1 MGQKINPIGIRLGIT
16 RTWESRWFA
25 KRTDYAKFVLEDVK
39 VRNFIDKKQ
48 FRREGISKIE
58 IERKSNN
65 KMRIT
70 IYTAKPGV
78 IIGRGGDKVEILK
91 KELETLTGKSVFL
104 NIQEI
109 KQPDIDAK
117 LIAESIAMQ
126 LERRVSHRR
135 ATRQTIGRA
144 MRAGAK
150 GIKILCSGRLNGAEI
165 ARREWVRE
173 GRVPLHTLR
182 ADIDY
187 ATDTAITTFG
197 CVGVKVWIF
206 KGEKIGKNDLYGRE
220 ATPSGNTTHNRK

>member
-1 MGQKINPIGIRLGIT
+1 MGQKVNPIGIRLGIT
-16 RTWESRWFA
+16 RTWDSRWFA
-25 KRTDYAKFVLEDVK
+25 KRSDYAKFLHEDVK
-39 VRNFIDKKQ
+39 VRNFIDKEK
-48 FRREGISKIE
+48 FRREGIGKIE

-65 KMRIT
+65 KLRVT
-70 IYTAKPGV
+70 IFTAKPGV
-78 IIGRGGDKVEILK
+78 IIGRGGEKAEVLK
-91 KELETLTGKSVFL
+91 KELEDLTGKSVFL

-109 KQPDIDAK
+109 KAPDIEAK
-117 LIAESIAMQ
+117 LIAESIALQ

-135 ATRQTIGRA
+135 AIKQTISRA

-150 GIKILCSGRLNGAEI
+150 GIKITCSGRLNGAEI

-206 KGEKIGKNDLYGRE
+206 KGEKIGRQNFNAAPAAQTNNK
-220 ATPSGNTTHNRK
+220 K

>member
-1 MGQKINPIGIRLGIT
+1 MGQKVNPIGIRLGIT
-16 RTWESRWFA
+16 RTWDSRWFA
-25 KRTDYAKFVLEDVK
+25 KRGDYAKLLHEDVK
-39 VRNFIDKKQ
+39 IRNFIDKKE
-48 FRREGISKIE
+48 FRREGIGKIE

-65 KMRIT
+65 KLRVT
-70 IYTAKPGV
+70 IFTAKPGV
-78 IIGRGGDKVEILK
+78 IIGRGGEKVEVLK
-91 KELETLTGKSVFL
+91 KQLEDLTGKSVFL

-109 KQPDIDAK
+109 KAPDIEAK
-117 LIAESIAMQ
+117 LIAESIALQ

-135 ATRQTIGRA
+135 AIKQTISRA

-150 GIKILCSGRLNGAEI
+150 GIKITCSGRLNGAEI

-173 GRVPLHTLR
+173 GRVPRHTLR

-206 KGEKIGKNDLYGRE
+206 
-220 ATPSGNTTHNRK
+220 